1 MRLKTNAPLI
11 LYLVHDVSE
20 PAVRRRILMLTT
32 GGAKVSL
39 AGFRRTDEQVE
50 QVEGIEPIDLGQTQN
65 GNFKQR
71 IMSVFK
77 TLLNLET
84 KFCNQLSPD
93 IIVARNLEMLSIA
106 VALRSKFGDTNTRII
121 YECLDIHRLML
132 RTDPIGFSLRKLETV
147 LSKNASMVI
156 TSSPGFVRHYFD
168 PISGIDRDIQI
179 VENKHLELEA
189 GPQQK
194 LGLLRKKEPN
204 TPWKIG
210 WFGALRCKQSL
221 KVLSEFVNSKNGEFE
236 VILRGIPS
244 LDVLE
249 DFHNYIEHQPYMR
262 FEGRYKNPE
271 DLYEIYHEVD
281 FSWVIDFFEVGQNSE
296 WLLPN
301 RLYESCRF
309 AAVPISLK
317 RTEVG
322 RYLSQHN
329 LGISLTEATS
339 QALSEAFDR
348 LTGASYQKL
357 QNAIIDHPRRTWIY
371 KDQDCKNLVKIMAGD
386 PLHAMA

>member
-11 LYLVHDVSE
+11 LYMVHDVSE

-32 GGAKVSL
+32 GGAKVCL
-39 AGFRRTDEQVE
+39 AGFRRTDEQVKD
-50 QVEGIEPIDLGQTQN
+50 VEGIDPIDLGQTQN

-71 IMSVFK
+71 IISVFK
-77 TLLNLET
+77 TLFHLEAR
-84 KFCNQLSPD
+84 FRDQLTPD

-106 VALRSKFGDTNTRII
+106 VALRAKFGDSDIRII

-132 RTDPIGFSLRKLETV
+132 RSDPIGLGLRKLEALLT
-147 LSKNASMVI
+147 KNATMVI
-156 TSSPGFVRHYFD
+156 TSSPGFIRHYFD

-189 GPQQK
+189 GPQQNS
-194 LGLLRKKEPN
+194 GLLRKKEPN

-210 WFGALRCKQSL
+210 WFGALRCKRSL
-221 KVLSEFVNSKNGEFE
+221 QVLSEFVNSKHGEFE

-249 DFHNYIEHQPYMR
+249 DFHNFIEHQPYMR

-339 QALSEAFDR
+339 QALNDVFDG
-348 LTGASYQKL
+348 LTDVSYQKL
-357 QNAIIDHPRRTWIY
+357 QNVIFDHPQHTWVY
-371 KDQDCKNLVKIMAGD
+371 KDHDCKNLVQMIAEK
-386 PLHAMA
+386 PSHAFA